1 MNKKEF
7 FEIYQKVKKQEIEIS
22 ALDKETVRRILL
34 LLSEEMEINS
44 RKIENGI
51 NQLEKSLMEKK
62 NNVWYRSGTKKTA

>member
-22 ALDKETVRRILL
+22 TLDKETVRRILL

-44 RKIENGI
+44 RKINNGI

-62 NNVWYRSGTKKTA
+62 NNV

>member
-22 ALDKETVRRILL
+22 TLDKETVRRILL

-62 NNVWYRSGTKKTA
+62 NNVWYRSGTKKIT

>member
-22 ALDKETVRRILL
+22 TLDKETVRRILL

-44 RKIENGI
+44 RKINNGI
-51 NQLEKSLMEKK
+51 NKLEKSLMEKK
-62 NNVWYRSGTKKTA
+62 NNVWYRSGTKKIT

>member
-62 NNVWYRSGTKKTA
+62 NNV

>member
-22 ALDKETVRRILL
+22 TLDKETVRRILL

-51 NQLEKSLMEKK
+51 NKLEKSLMEKK
-62 NNVWYRSGTKKTA
+62 NNV

>member
-22 ALDKETVRRILL
+22 TLDKETVRRILL

-62 NNVWYRSGTKKTA
+62 NNV

>member
-22 ALDKETVRRILL
+22 TLDKETVRRILL

-51 NQLEKSLMEKK
+51 NKLEKSLMEKK

>member
-22 ALDKETVRRILL
+22 TLDKETVRRILL

-44 RKIENGI
+44 RKINNGI
-51 NQLEKSLMEKK
+51 NKLEKSLMEKK
-62 NNVWYRSGTKKTA
+62 NNV